1 MTRDNFQVRHVNPAE
16 LAKPSGFSH
25 AVRVTGGT
33 TVYLAGQT
41 ALDAEGAIVGDGRH
55 RRGAA
60 MGRRG
65 AGGGSRSGH
74 HG

>member
-1 MTRDNFQVRHVNPAE
+1 MTRDNFQVKHVNPAE

-41 ALDAEGAIVGDGRH
+41 CLGCGGRDP
-55 RRGAA
+55 RRWQASA
-60 MGRRG
+60 WRG
-65 AGGGSRSGH
+65 
-74 HG
+74 